1 MLMAS
6 PKVETMVMKTVNMV
20 EGLWVDS
27 MWGVGKTADKRKNEW
42 LPGFFLE
49 HLDGHRG
56 FAH

>member
-1 MLMAS
+1 MAS